1 MTPLPIELS
10 DEQLDALIERVK
22 SRNLLDEDYEIIEAM
37 GETINVLSRSLDD
50 KAASIKRLLRMIFG
64 ASTEKTDAVTKKAR
78 TEGRC

>member
-37 GETINVLSRSLDD
+37 GRDD
-50 KAASIKRLLRMIFG
+50 QRFEPQSG
-64 ASTEKTDAVTKKAR
+64 
-78 TEGRC
+78 